1 MSETDIRAT
10 APSPGAD
17 PGTTTSAA
25 PAPVTH
31 NVPLVFTSLL
41 LGMLIVSLGQMI
53 FATALPTIVADLGGV
68 DRMSWVITVYLL
80 TMTIGLPVY
89 GKLGDQI
96 GRKPLFVTAILLFSA
111 GSLLGAVAWD
121 IDLLIVARAIQGL
134 GGGGLMVLSQAI
146 VADVVPARQRGR
158 YMGVLGAVFGL
169 SSVLGPL
176 LGGFFTEGPGWR
188 WALWFNLPVCLVA
201 LVVAVV
207 WLRLPNRGAGRRT
220 DWPGTVLMATGTT
233 ALILISS
240 WGGNRYSWTDPMILG
255 MGAVFLVCA
264 VAFVLVESRS
274 EHPLIPMTLFAERN
288 FSLATGAGLLVGVA
302 MFGCM
307 AYLPTY
313 IQMVHGL
320 GPTAAGLMMTPMMAG
335 MMGTSIVVGNI
346 VSRTGRYK
354 WYPVVGTV
362 IMAAGLWLIGSLEA
376 GDTLVHLGVVLFVF
390 GFGLGLCMQLL
401 VLIVQNTFPITV
413 VGTAT
418 ASNNFFRQIG
428 GTMGSAIVGSL
439 FVSRLADLMGERVP
453 AAAAELGPEGAAV
466 AETFSNG
473 SGAANSMSPEILAA
487 LPGPLH
493 DAIVSSYNDALVP
506 IYHVVVP
513 LILVATVL
521 LLFVREDTLKE
532 TVD

>member
-1 MSETDIRAT
+1 MSDTSIRAA
-10 APSPGAD
+10 APR
-17 PGTTTSAA
+17 TSAP
-25 PAPVTH
+25 PAPPVH

-68 DRMSWVITVYLL
+68 DKMSWVITAYLL

-96 GRKPLFVTAILLFSA
+96 GRKPLFIAAILLFLA
-111 GSLLGAVAWD
+111 GSVLGALAWN
-121 IDLLIVARAIQGL
+121 IDVLIAARAVQGL

-158 YMGVLGAVFGL
+158 YMGIMGSVFGL

-188 WALWFNLPVCLVA
+188 WALWFNLPICLLALGVA
-201 LVVAVV
+201 AVS
-207 WLRLPNRGAGRRT
+207 LRLPNRGSGRRT
-220 DWPGTVLMATGTT
+220 DWPGTALMVIGTS
-233 ALILISS
+233 AVILAAS
-240 WGGNRYSWTDPMILG
+240 WGGNRYAWTDPMVLG
-255 MGAVFLVCA
+255 LVALFLVCA
-264 VAFVLVESRS
+264 VAFVRVELRS
-274 EHPLIPMTLFAERN
+274 PHPLIPMSLFAERN
-288 FSLATGAGLLVGVA
+288 FSLSTAAGLLIGVA

-320 GPTAAGLMMTPMMAG
+320 SPTAAGMMMIPMMVG

-346 VSRTGRYK
+346 VSRTGRYR

-362 IMAAGLWLIGSLEA
+362 IMAVGLWFIGSLRA
-376 GDTLVHLGVVLFVF
+376 DDTLLHLGVVLFVF

-401 VLIVQNTFPITV
+401 VLIVQNSFPV
-413 VGTAT
+413 SMVGTAT

-428 GTMGSAIVGSL
+428 GTLGSAIVGSL
-439 FVSRLADLMGERVP
+439 FVSRLADLLGERVP
-453 AAAAELGPEGAAV
+453 AAAATMGPEGAEA
-466 AETFSNG
+466 AAAITGG
-473 SGAANSMSPEILAA
+473 SGANSMSPEILAG
-487 LPGPLH
+487 LPGPIH
-493 DAIVSSYNDALVP
+493 DAIVGSYNDALVP
-506 IYHVVVP
+506 IYLVVVP
-513 LILVATVL
+513 MVALATVL
-521 LLFVREDTLKE
+521 LLFLREDELKE
-532 TVD
+532 SVD

>member
-1 MSETDIRAT
+1 MTDTR
-10 APSPGAD
+10 PSARQ
-17 PGTTTSAA
+17 TTDRGGPEPEST
-25 PAPVTH
+25 TH

-68 DRMSWVITVYLL
+68 DRMSWVITSYLL

-96 GRKPLFVTAILLFSA
+96 GRKPLFIAAILLFSA
-111 GSLLGAVAWD
+111 GSLLGAVAWN
-121 IDLLIVARAIQGL
+121 IDLLIASRAVQGL

-158 YMGVLGAVFGL
+158 YMGVMGAVFGL

-188 WALWFNLPVCLVA
+188 WALWFNLPVCLLA
-201 LVVAVV
+201 LVVAAV
-207 WLRLPNRGAGRRT
+207 WLRLPTRGDGRRT
-220 DWPGTVLMATGTT
+220 DWPGTILMATGTT
-233 ALILISS
+233 ALILTAT
-240 WGGNRYSWTDPMILG
+240 WGGHRYAWTDPMILG
-255 MGAVFLVCA
+255 LSALFLVCA
-264 VAFVLVESRS
+264 VAFVLVEKRAP
-274 EHPLIPMTLFAERN
+274 EPLIPMSLFAERN
-288 FSLATGAGLLVGVA
+288 FSLSTAAGVIIGLA
-302 MFGCM
+302 MFGSI

-313 IQMVHGL
+313 VQMVHGL
-320 GPTAAGLMMTPMMAG
+320 GPTAAGLMLTPMMAG

-354 WYPVVGTV
+354 WYPVAGSL
-362 IMAAGLWLIGSLEA
+362 IMAFGLWLIGSLEA
-376 GDTLVHLGVVLFVF
+376 GDTLVHLGVVFFIF

-401 VLIVQNTFPITV
+401 VLIVQNSFPITI

-428 GTMGSAIVGSL
+428 GTLGSAVVGSL
-439 FVSRLADLMGERVP
+439 FVSRLADLMGERIP
-453 AAAAELGPEGAAV
+453 AAAAEMGPAGAEA
-466 AETFSNG
+466 ASGFTNG
-473 SGAANSMSPEILAA
+473 SGAANSMSPEILAG

-493 DAIVSSYNDALVP
+493 DVIVGSYNDALVP
-506 IYHVVVP
+506 IYHLVVP
-513 LILVATVL
+513 LVLLATVL
-521 LLFVREDTLKE
+521 LLFIREDALKE
-532 TVD
+532 TIE

>member
-1 MSETDIRAT
+1 MSDTTVRTTDTRDT
-10 APSPGAD
+10 AP
-17 PGTTTSAA
+17 
-25 PAPVTH
+25 PAPPMH
-31 NVPLVFTSLL
+31 NVPLVFSSLL

-68 DRMSWVITVYLL
+68 DKMSWVITAYLL

-96 GRKPLFVTAILLFSA
+96 GRKPLFVAAILIFLA
-111 GSLLGAVAWD
+111 GSVLGALAWN
-121 IDLLIVARAIQGL
+121 IDVLIAARAVQGL

-158 YMGVLGAVFGL
+158 YMGIMGSVFGL

-188 WALWFNLPVCLVA
+188 WALWFNLPICLLA
-201 LVVAVV
+201 LGVAVLS
-207 WLRLPNRGAGRRT
+207 LRLPNRGAGRQT
-220 DWPGTVLMATGTT
+220 DWPGTALMVIGTSS
-233 ALILISS
+233 LILAAS
-240 WGGNRYSWTDPMILG
+240 WGGNRYAWTDPMVLG
-255 MGAVFLVCA
+255 LGALFLVCA
-264 VAFVLVESRS
+264 VAFVLVERRS
-274 EHPLIPMTLFAERN
+274 PHPLIPMTLFAERN
-288 FSLATGAGLLVGVA
+288 FTLSTAAGLLIGVA

-320 GPTAAGLMMTPMMAG
+320 SPTAAGMMMIPMMVG

-362 IMAAGLWLIGSLEA
+362 IMAVGLWFIGSLRA
-376 GDTLVHLGVVLFVF
+376 HDTLVHLGVVIFVF

-401 VLIVQNTFPITV
+401 VLIVQNSFPV
-413 VGTAT
+413 SMVGTAT

-428 GTMGSAIVGSL
+428 GTLGSAIVGSL
-439 FVSRLADLMGERVP
+439 FVSRLADLMGEKVP
-453 AAAAELGPEGAAV
+453 AAAAAMGPEGAA
-466 AETFSNG
+466 AAGAITGG
-473 SGAANSMSPEILAA
+473 SGSNSMSPDVLAG

-493 DAIVSSYNDALVP
+493 EAIVASYNDALVP
-506 IYHVVVP
+506 IYHFVVP
-513 LILVATVL
+513 LVVLATIF
-521 LLFVREDTLKE
+521 LLFLREDELKE
-532 TVD
+532 TVS

>member
-1 MSETDIRAT
+1 MSQ
-10 APSPGAD
+10 
-17 PGTTTSAA
+17 TTTAA
-25 PAPVTH
+25 PHGAAPTSPAPAH
-31 NVPLVFTSLL
+31 NIPLVFTSLL

-96 GRKPLFVTAILLFSA
+96 GRKPLFVVAILLFSA
-111 GSLLGAVAWD
+111 GSLLGALSWN
-121 IDLLIVARAIQGL
+121 IDVLITARAIQGL

-146 VADVVPARQRGR
+146 VADVVPARQRGK
-158 YMGVLGAVFGL
+158 YMGIMGAVFGL

-188 WALWFNLPVCLVA
+188 WALWFNLPVCLLA
-201 LVVAVV
+201 LIVAVAF
-207 WLRLPNRGAGRRT
+207 LRLPNRGAGRQT
-220 DWPGTVLMATGTT
+220 DWPGTILMATSTT
-233 ALILISS
+233 ALILLSS
-240 WGGNRYSWTDPMILG
+240 WGGHRYDWTDPVILG
-255 MGAVFLVCA
+255 LGALFLVTA
-264 VAFVLVESRS
+264 VAFVRVELRS

-288 FSLATGAGLLVGVA
+288 FTLSTAAGLAIGVA
-302 MFGCM
+302 MFGCV

-320 GPTAAGLMMTPMMAG
+320 GPTQAGLMMTPMMAG
-335 MMGTSIVVGNI
+335 MMGTSIIVGNI

-354 WYPVVGTV
+354 WYPVAGTL
-362 IMAAGLWLIGSLEA
+362 IMALGLWLIGSLDA
-376 GDTLVHLGVVLFVF
+376 RDTLVHLGVVLFVF

-401 VLIVQNTFPITV
+401 VLIVQNSFPISQ

-428 GTMGSAIVGSL
+428 GTLGSAVVGSI
-439 FVSRLADLMGERVP
+439 FVSRLADLMAERIP
-453 AAAAELGPEGAAV
+453 AAAAQMGPAGSEVAARFT
-466 AETFSNG
+466 EG
-473 SGAANSMSPEILAA
+473 SGAANSMSPEILGG

-493 DAIVSSYNDALVP
+493 DAIVGSYNDALIP

-513 LILVATVL
+513 LVLLATVL
-521 LLFVREDTLKE
+521 LLFIREDTLKE

>member
-1 MSETDIRAT
+1 MTE
-10 APSPGAD
+10 
-17 PGTTTSAA
+17 TTTRSTAEEA
-25 PAPVTH
+25 TPAPEGH

-53 FATALPTIVADLGGV
+53 FSTALPTIVADLGGV

-111 GSLLGAVAWD
+111 GSLLGALSWN
-121 IDLLIVARAIQGL
+121 IDLLIVARAVQGL

-158 YMGVLGAVFGL
+158 YMGVMGAVFGL

-188 WALWFNLPVCLVA
+188 WALWFNLPVCLLA
-201 LVVAVV
+201 LVVAVAF
-207 WLRLPNRGAGRRT
+207 LHLPRRGAGRRT
-220 DWPGTVLMATGTT
+220 DWAGTILMATGTT
-233 ALILISS
+233 ALILLSS
-240 WGGNRYSWTDPMILG
+240 WGGHRYEWTDPVIFALG
-255 MGAVFLVCA
+255 ALFLVCA
-264 VAFVLVESRS
+264 LAFVLVELRAAD
-274 EHPLIPMTLFAERN
+274 PLIPMALFRQRN
-288 FSLATGAGLLVGVA
+288 FTLSTAAGLIIGVA
-302 MFGCM
+302 MFGCI

-320 GPTAAGLMMTPMMAG
+320 SPTAAGLMMTPMMAG

-354 WYPVVGTV
+354 WYPVVGSV
-362 IMAAGLWLIGSLEA
+362 VMAVGLWLIGSLRAE
-376 GDTLVHLGVVLFVF
+376 DTLLHLGVVLFVF

-401 VLIVQNTFPITV
+401 VLIVQNSFPITM

-428 GTMGSAIVGSL
+428 GTLGSAIVGTV
-439 FVSRLADLMGERVP
+439 FVSRLADLMGERIP
-453 AAAAELGPEGAAV
+453 AAARELGPEGAEV
-466 AETFSNG
+466 AAGFANG
-473 SGAANSMSPEILAA
+473 SGAANSMSPEILAG

-493 DAIVSSYNDALVP
+493 DAIVGAYNDALVP

-513 LILVATVL
+513 LILVATVML
-521 LLFVREDTLKE
+521 VFLREDTLKE
-532 TVD
+532 TID

>member
-1 MSETDIRAT
+1 MSDTSTNDTSTIATDDRRPT
-10 APSPGAD
+10 GP
-17 PGTTTSAA
+17 A
-25 PAPVTH
+25 PASH

-68 DRMSWVITVYLL
+68 DKMSWVITVYLL

-96 GRKPLFVTAILLFSA
+96 GRKPLFVAAILLFLG
-111 GSLLGAVAWD
+111 GSVLGALSWSID
-121 IDLLIVARAIQGL
+121 ILIVSRAIQGL

-158 YMGVLGAVFGL
+158 YMGVMGAVFGL
-169 SSVLGPL
+169 SSILGPL

-188 WALWFNLPVCLVA
+188 WALWFNLPICLLT
-201 LVVAVV
+201 LVVAV
-207 WLRLPNRGAGRRT
+207 LYLKLPTRGTGRST
-220 DWPGTVLMATGTT
+220 DWPGTVLMVTATT
-233 ALILISS
+233 ALILVCS
-240 WGGNRYSWTDPMILG
+240 WAGNRYTWTDPVILG
-255 MGAVFLVCA
+255 LAALFLICA
-264 VAFVLVESRS
+264 AAFVLVELRS
-274 EHPLIPMTLFAERN
+274 PHPLIPMTLFAERN
-288 FSLATGAGLLVGVA
+288 FALSTAAGLIIGVA
-302 MFGCM
+302 MFGTIT
-307 AYLPTY
+307 YLPTY

-320 GPTAAGLMMTPMMAG
+320 GPTDAGLMMTPMMAG

-362 IMAAGLWLIGSLEA
+362 IMSVGLWLISSLEA
-376 GDTLVHLGVVLFVF
+376 ADTLLHLGAVLFVF

-401 VLIVQNTFPITV
+401 VLIVQNSFPV
-413 VGTAT
+413 SMVGTAT

-428 GTMGSAIVGSL
+428 GTLGSAIVGSL
-439 FVSRLADLMGERVP
+439 FVSRLADLMGDRIP
-453 AAAAELGPEGAAV
+453 AAASAMGPEGAEV
-466 AETFSNG
+466 AASFAEG
-473 SGAANSMSPEILAA
+473 SGAANSMSPEILAG

-493 DAIVSSYNDALVP
+493 DAIVGSYNDALVP
-506 IYHVVVP
+506 IFLVVVP
-513 LILVATVL
+513 LLLIATVL
-521 LLFVREDTLKE
+521 LLFIREDPLKE

>member
-1 MSETDIRAT
+1 MTDTNLRRGRSDGHAPVDP
-10 APSPGAD
+10 APS
-17 PGTTTSAA
+17 
-25 PAPVTH
+25 TH

-68 DRMSWVITVYLL
+68 DRMSWVITSYLL

-96 GRKPLFVTAILLFSA
+96 GRKPLFIAAILLFSA
-111 GSLLGAVAWD
+111 GSLLGAIAWN
-121 IDLLIVARAIQGL
+121 IDLLIASRAIQGL

-158 YMGVLGAVFGL
+158 YMGVMGAVFGL

-188 WALWFNLPVCLVA
+188 WALWFNLPICLLALIVA
-201 LVVAVV
+201 AV
-207 WLRLPNRGAGRRT
+207 WLRLPNRGGGRHT
-220 DWPGTVLMATGTT
+220 DWPGTILMATGTT
-233 ALILISS
+233 ALILAAT
-240 WGGNRYSWTDPMILG
+240 WGGHRFGWTDPVMLG
-255 MGAVFLVCA
+255 LGALFLICA
-264 VAFVLVESRS
+264 VAFVAVEKRS
-274 EHPLIPMTLFAERN
+274 AHPLIPMGLFAERN
-288 FSLATGAGLLVGVA
+288 FSLSTAAGVIIGLA
-302 MFGCM
+302 MFGSI

-320 GPTAAGLMMTPMMAG
+320 GPTAAGLMLTPMMAG

-354 WYPVVGTV
+354 WYPVVGSL
-362 IMAAGLWLIGSLEA
+362 IMAVGLWLIGSLQA
-376 GDTLVHLGVVLFVF
+376 GDTLLHLGVVFFVF

-401 VLIVQNTFPITV
+401 VLIVQNSFPISI

-428 GTMGSAIVGSL
+428 GTLGSAVVGSM
-439 FVSRLADLMGERVP
+439 FVERLANLMGERIPP
-453 AAAAELGPEGAAV
+453 AAAEMGPEGAEA
-466 AETFSNG
+466 AASFANG
-473 SGAANSMSPEILAA
+473 SGAANSMSPEILAG

-506 IYHVVVP
+506 IYHMVVP
-513 LILVATVL
+513 LVLIAAL
-521 LLFVREDTLKE
+521 LLVFIREDTLKE
-532 TVD
+532 TIE

>member
-1 MSETDIRAT
+1 MTE
-10 APSPGAD
+10 
-17 PGTTTSAA
+17 TTTRSTAEEA
-25 PAPVTH
+25 TPAPEGH

-53 FATALPTIVADLGGV
+53 FSTALPTIVADLGGV

-111 GSLLGAVAWD
+111 GSLLGALSWN
-121 IDLLIVARAIQGL
+121 INLLIVARAIQGL

-158 YMGVLGAVFGL
+158 YMGVMGAVFGL

-188 WALWFNLPVCLVA
+188 WALWFNLPVCLLA
-201 LVVAVV
+201 LVVAVAF
-207 WLRLPNRGAGRRT
+207 LHLPRRGAGRRT
-220 DWPGTVLMATGTT
+220 DWAGTILMATGTT
-233 ALILISS
+233 ALILLSS
-240 WGGNRYSWTDPMILG
+240 WGGHRYEWTDPVIFALG
-255 MGAVFLVCA
+255 ALFLVCA
-264 VAFVLVESRS
+264 LAFVLVELRAAD
-274 EHPLIPMTLFAERN
+274 PLIPMALFRQRN
-288 FSLATGAGLLVGVA
+288 FTLSTAAGLIIGVA
-302 MFGCM
+302 MFGCI

-320 GPTAAGLMMTPMMAG
+320 SPTAAGLMMTPMMAG

-354 WYPVVGTV
+354 WYPVVGSV
-362 IMAAGLWLIGSLEA
+362 VMAVGLWLIGSLRAE
-376 GDTLVHLGVVLFVF
+376 DTLLHLGVVLFVF

-401 VLIVQNTFPITV
+401 VLIVQNSFPISM

-428 GTMGSAIVGSL
+428 GTLGSAIVGSV
-439 FVSRLADLMGERVP
+439 FVSRLADLMGERIP
-453 AAAAELGPEGAAV
+453 AAAREMGPEGAEV
-466 AETFSNG
+466 AAGFANG
-473 SGAANSMSPEILAA
+473 SGAANSMSPEILAG

-493 DAIVSSYNDALVP
+493 DAIVGAYNDALVP

-513 LILVATVL
+513 LILVATVML
-521 LLFVREDTLKE
+521 VFLREDKLKE
-532 TVD
+532 TID

>member
-1 MSETDIRAT
+1 MTKTPT
-10 APSPGAD
+10 APAGP
-17 PGTTTSAA
+17 
-25 PAPVTH
+25 PAPTEASGEQTH

-53 FATALPTIVADLGGV
+53 FSTALPTIVADLGGV
-68 DRMSWVITVYLL
+68 DKMSWVITVYLL

-96 GRKPLFVTAILLFSA
+96 GRKPLFIVAILLFSV
-111 GSLLGAVAWD
+111 GSLVGALAWN
-121 IDLLIVARAIQGL
+121 IDVLIASRAIQGL

-158 YMGVLGAVFGL
+158 YMGVMGAVFGL

-188 WALWFNLPVCLVA
+188 WGLWFNLPVCALA
-201 LVVAVV
+201 LVVAIVF
-207 WLRLPNRGAGRRT
+207 LKLPRRGGGRRT
-220 DWPGTVLMATGTT
+220 DWVGTLFMATGTT
-233 ALILISS
+233 ALILVSS
-240 WGGNRYSWTDPMILG
+240 WGGHRYEWTDPIILG
-255 MGAVFLVCA
+255 LAALFVVCA
-264 VAFVLVESRS
+264 VVLVLVELRV
-274 EHPLIPMTLFAERN
+274 EDPLIPMTLFAERN
-288 FSLATGAGLLVGVA
+288 FALTTGAGLLIGVA
-302 MFGCM
+302 MFGTIT
-307 AYLPTY
+307 YLPTY

-354 WYPVVGTV
+354 WYPVAGTIV
-362 IMAAGLWLIGSLEA
+362 MAIGMWLIGSLNA
-376 GDTLVHLGVVLFVF
+376 DDTLVHLGVVLFVF

-401 VLIVQNTFPITV
+401 VLIVQNSFPVTM

-428 GTMGSAIVGSL
+428 GTLGSAVVGTV
-439 FVSRLADLMGERVP
+439 FVSRLGDLMGERIP
-453 AAAAELGPEGAAV
+453 AAAASMGPAGADAAAGF
-466 AETFSNG
+466 AEG
-473 SGAANSMSPEILAA
+473 SGAANSMSPEILAH
-487 LPGPLH
+487 LPGPIH

-506 IYHVVVP
+506 IFHLIVP
-513 LILVATVL
+513 LILVGTVM
-521 LLFVREDTLKE
+521 LLFLREDALKE
-532 TVD
+532 TID

>member
-1 MSETDIRAT
+1 MSR
-10 APSPGAD
+10 
-17 PGTTTSAA
+17 TSARPEQ
-25 PAPVTH
+25 PAPEATSPTH

-41 LGMLIVSLGQMI
+41 LGMLIVSLGQMV

-96 GRKPLFVTAILLFSA
+96 GRKPLFVAAILLFSA
-111 GSLLGAVAWD
+111 GSLLGALSWN
-121 IDLLIVARAIQGL
+121 IDVLIISRAVQGL

-158 YMGVLGAVFGL
+158 YMGVMGAVFGL

-188 WALWFNLPVCLVA
+188 WALWFNLPICLLA
-201 LVVAVV
+201 LVVAVAS
-207 WLRLPNRGAGRRT
+207 LRLPNRGAGRQT
-220 DWPGTVLMATGTT
+220 DWPGTVLMATSTT
-233 ALILISS
+233 ALILLSS
-240 WGGNRYSWTDPMILG
+240 WGGNRFAWTDPIVLG
-255 MGAVFLVCA
+255 LGALFLATA
-264 VAFVLVESRS
+264 VAFVLVELRS
-274 EHPLIPMTLFAERN
+274 PHPLIPMTLFAERN
-288 FSLATGAGLLVGVA
+288 FTLSTAAGLAIGVA
-302 MFGCM
+302 MFGCV

-320 GPTAAGLMMTPMMAG
+320 GPTHAGLMLTPMMAG

-346 VSRTGRYK
+346 VSRTGRYR
-354 WYPVVGTV
+354 WYPVVGTLL
-362 IMAAGLWLIGSLEA
+362 MAVGLWLIGSLDA
-376 GDTLVHLGVVLFVF
+376 RDTLLHVGVVLFVF

-401 VLIVQNTFPITV
+401 VLIVQNSFPVTE

-428 GTMGSAIVGSL
+428 GTLGSAVVGSV
-439 FVSRLADLMGERVP
+439 FVSRLADLMGHRIP
-453 AAAAELGPEGAAV
+453 AAAAEMGPDGAEA
-466 AETFSNG
+466 AAGFADG
-473 SGAANSMSPEILAA
+473 SGAANSMSPEILAG
-487 LPGPLH
+487 LPEPLH
-493 DAIVSSYNDALVP
+493 DVIVGSYNDALVP
-506 IYHVVVP
+506 IYHVLVP
-513 LILVATVL
+513 LVLLATVL

-532 TVD
+532 TVE

>member
-1 MSETDIRAT
+1 MTE
-10 APSPGAD
+10 
-17 PGTTTSAA
+17 TTTRSTAEEA
-25 PAPVTH
+25 TPAPEGH

-53 FATALPTIVADLGGV
+53 FSTALPTIVADLGGV

-111 GSLLGAVAWD
+111 GSLLGALSWN
-121 IDLLIVARAIQGL
+121 IDLLIVARAVQGL

-158 YMGVLGAVFGL
+158 YMGVMGAVFGL

-188 WALWFNLPVCLVA
+188 WALWFNLPVCLLA
-201 LVVAVV
+201 LVVAVAF
-207 WLRLPNRGAGRRT
+207 LHLPRRGAGRRT
-220 DWPGTVLMATGTT
+220 DWAGTILMATGTT
-233 ALILISS
+233 ALILLSS
-240 WGGNRYSWTDPMILG
+240 WGGHRYEWTDPVIFALG
-255 MGAVFLVCA
+255 ALFLVCA
-264 VAFVLVESRS
+264 LAFVLVELRAAD
-274 EHPLIPMTLFAERN
+274 PLIPMALFRQRN
-288 FSLATGAGLLVGVA
+288 FTLSTAAGLIIGVS
-302 MFGCM
+302 MFGCI

-320 GPTAAGLMMTPMMAG
+320 SPTAAGLMMTPMMAG

-354 WYPVVGTV
+354 WYPVVGSV
-362 IMAAGLWLIGSLEA
+362 VMAVGLWLIGSLRAE
-376 GDTLVHLGVVLFVF
+376 DTLTHLGVVLFVF

-401 VLIVQNTFPITV
+401 VLIVQNSFPITM

-428 GTMGSAIVGSL
+428 ATLGSAVVGSV
-439 FVSRLADLMGERVP
+439 FVSRLADLMGERIP
-453 AAAAELGPEGAAV
+453 AAAQQMGPEGAEV
-466 AETFSNG
+466 AAGFSNG
-473 SGAANSMSPEILAA
+473 SGAANSMSPEILAG

-493 DAIVSSYNDALVP
+493 DAIVGAYNDALVP

-513 LILVATVL
+513 LLLVATVM
-521 LLFVREDTLKE
+521 LLFIREDKLKE
-532 TVD
+532 TID

>member
-1 MSETDIRAT
+1 MSETDIRTT
-10 APSPGAD
+10 AAPPGAER
-17 PGTTTSAA
+17 PLT
-25 PAPVTH
+25 PAPTPH

-111 GSLLGAVAWD
+111 GSLLGALAWN
-121 IDLLIVARAIQGL
+121 IDLLIAARAVQGL

-158 YMGVLGAVFGL
+158 YMGVMGAVFGL

-188 WALWFNLPVCLVA
+188 WALWFNLPVCLIA

-207 WLRLPNRGAGRRT
+207 WLRLPNRGSGRRT
-220 DWPGTVLMATGTT
+220 DWPGTVLMAISTT
-233 ALILISS
+233 ALILLSS
-240 WGGNRYSWTDPMILG
+240 WGGNRYDWTDPVILG
-255 MGAVFLVCA
+255 MGALFLVCA
-264 VAFVLVESRS
+264 VAFVRVERRS
-274 EHPLIPMTLFAERN
+274 PHPLIPMTLFAERN
-288 FSLATGAGLLVGVA
+288 FSVSTAAGLLIGVA

-320 GPTAAGLMMTPMMAG
+320 GPTAAGLMMIPMMIG

-354 WYPVVGTV
+354 WYPVVGTL
-362 IMAAGLWLIGSLEA
+362 IMAVGLWLIGSLQA

-401 VLIVQNTFPITV
+401 VLIVQNAFPITM

-439 FVSRLADLMGERVP
+439 FVSRLADLMSERIP
-453 AAAAELGPEGAAV
+453 AAAAQLGPEGARV
-466 AETFSNG
+466 AETFANG
-473 SGAANSMSPEILAA
+473 AGANSMSPEILAG

-493 DAIVSSYNDALVP
+493 DAIVGAYNDALVP
-506 IYHVVVP
+506 IYHMVVP

>member
-1 MSETDIRAT
+1 MTET
-10 APSPGAD
+10 
-17 PGTTTSAA
+17 TTRSQAEKPTSAA
-25 PAPVTH
+25 QGH

-53 FATALPTIVADLGGV
+53 FSTALPTIVADLGGV

-111 GSLLGAVAWD
+111 GSLLGALSWN
-121 IDLLIVARAIQGL
+121 INLLIVARAIQGL

-158 YMGVLGAVFGL
+158 YMGIMGAVFGL

-188 WALWFNLPVCLVA
+188 WALWFNLPVCLLA
-201 LVVAVV
+201 LVVAVAF
-207 WLRLPNRGAGRRT
+207 LRLPRRGAGRRT
-220 DWPGTVLMATGTT
+220 DWVGTILMATGTT
-233 ALILISS
+233 ALILLSS
-240 WGGNRYSWTDPMILG
+240 WGGHRYEWTDPVIFALG
-255 MGAVFLVCA
+255 ALFFVCA
-264 VAFVLVESRS
+264 LAFVLVELRS
-274 EHPLIPMTLFAERN
+274 ADPLIPMTLFRQRN
-288 FSLATGAGLLVGVA
+288 FTLSTAAGLIIGVA
-302 MFGCM
+302 MFGCI

-320 GPTAAGLMMTPMMAG
+320 SPTAAGLMMTPMMAG

-354 WYPVVGTV
+354 WYPVVGSIV
-362 IMAAGLWLIGSLEA
+362 MAVGLWLIGSLRAE
-376 GDTLVHLGVVLFVF
+376 DTLLHLGVVLFVF

-401 VLIVQNTFPITV
+401 VLIVQNSFPITM

-428 GTMGSAIVGSL
+428 GTLGSAIVGTV
-439 FVSRLADLMGERVP
+439 FVSRLADLMGERIP
-453 AAAAELGPEGAAV
+453 AAARELGPEGAEV
-466 AETFSNG
+466 AAGFANG
-473 SGAANSMSPEILAA
+473 SGAANSMSPEILAG

-493 DAIVSSYNDALVP
+493 DAIVGAYNDALVP

-513 LILVATVL
+513 LILVATVML
-521 LLFVREDTLKE
+521 VFLREDTLKE
-532 TVD
+532 TID

>member
-1 MSETDIRAT
+1 MSDTSIHTAT
-10 APSPGAD
+10 PANPAAD
-17 PGTTTSAA
+17 D

-31 NVPLVFTSLL
+31 NIPLVFSSLL

-68 DRMSWVITVYLL
+68 DKMSWVITAYLL

-96 GRKPLFVTAILLFSA
+96 GRKPLFVAAILIFLA
-111 GSLLGAVAWD
+111 GSVMGALAWS
-121 IDLLIVARAIQGL
+121 IDVLIAARAVQGL

-158 YMGVLGAVFGL
+158 YMGIMGSVFGL

-188 WALWFNLPVCLVA
+188 WALWFNLPICLLA
-201 LVVAVV
+201 LGVAVLS
-207 WLRLPNRGAGRRT
+207 LRLPNRGAGRQT
-220 DWPGTVLMATGTT
+220 DWPGTALMVIGTSS
-233 ALILISS
+233 LILAAS
-240 WGGNRYSWTDPMILG
+240 WGGNRYAWTDPMVLG
-255 MGAVFLVCA
+255 LGALFLVCA
-264 VAFVLVESRS
+264 VAFVLVELRS
-274 EHPLIPMTLFAERN
+274 PHPLIPMTLFAERN
-288 FSLATGAGLLVGVA
+288 FTLSTAAGLLVGVA

-320 GPTAAGLMMTPMMAG
+320 SPTAAGMMMIPMMVG

-362 IMAAGLWLIGSLEA
+362 IMAVGLWFIGSLRA
-376 GDTLVHLGVVLFVF
+376 DDTLVHLGVVIFVF

-401 VLIVQNTFPITV
+401 VLIVQNSFPV
-413 VGTAT
+413 SMVGTAT

-428 GTMGSAIVGSL
+428 GTLGSAIVGSL

-453 AAAAELGPEGAAV
+453 AAAAAMGPEGAA
-466 AETFSNG
+466 AAGSITGG
-473 SGAANSMSPEILAA
+473 SGSNSMSPEILAG

-493 DAIVSSYNDALVP
+493 DAIVGSYNDALVP
-506 IYHVVVP
+506 IYHFVVP
-513 LILVATVL
+513 MVVLATVL
-521 LLFVREDTLKE
+521 LLFLREDELKE
-532 TVD
+532 TVS

>member
-1 MSETDIRAT
+1 MTE
-10 APSPGAD
+10 
-17 PGTTTSAA
+17 TTTRTTAENTGPET
-25 PAPVTH
+25 PAH

-111 GSLLGAVAWD
+111 GSLLGALSWN

-158 YMGVLGAVFGL
+158 YMGIMGAVFGL

-188 WALWFNLPVCLVA
+188 WALWFNLPICLLA

-207 WLRLPNRGAGRRT
+207 SLRLPRRGAGRRT
-220 DWPGTVLMATGTT
+220 DWAGTVLMATGTT
-233 ALILISS
+233 ALILLSS
-240 WGGNRYSWTDPMILG
+240 WGGHRYEWTSPVIIG
-255 MGAVFLVCA
+255 MGALFLVCA
-264 VAFVLVESRS
+264 IAFVFVEKRS
-274 EHPLIPMTLFAERN
+274 ADPLIPMNLFAERN
-288 FSLATGAGLLVGVA
+288 FTLSTGAGLIIGVA
-302 MFGCM
+302 MFGCI

-320 GPTAAGLMMTPMMAG
+320 SPTAAGLMMTPMMAG

-354 WYPVVGTV
+354 WYPVVGSV
-362 IMAAGLWLIGSLEA
+362 IMAVGLWLIGSLRAE
-376 GDTLVHLGVVLFVF
+376 DTLVHLGVVLFVF

-401 VLIVQNTFPITV
+401 VLIVQNSFPISM

-428 GTMGSAIVGSL
+428 GTLGSAVVGSV
-439 FVSRLADLMGERVP
+439 FVSRLADLMGERIP
-453 AAAAELGPEGAAV
+453 AAAQEMGPEGAEA
-466 AETFSNG
+466 AAGFADG
-473 SGAANSMSPEILAA
+473 SGAANSMSPEILSR

-493 DAIVSSYNDALVP
+493 DAIVGAYNDALVP

-513 LILVATVL
+513 LILIATVML
-521 LLFVREDTLKE
+521 IFIREDKLKE
-532 TVD
+532 TID